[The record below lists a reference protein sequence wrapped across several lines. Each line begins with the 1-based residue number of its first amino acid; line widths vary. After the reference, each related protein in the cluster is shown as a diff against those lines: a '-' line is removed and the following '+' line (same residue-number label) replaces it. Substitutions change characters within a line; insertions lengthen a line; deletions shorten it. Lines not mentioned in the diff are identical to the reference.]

1 MWKCVSFE
9 RYLFEIV
16 YLGHESSRTEPI
28 YIWVGR
34 RLKIRKYEVQD
45 SHVQRNQAYLFI
57 LTVSMSSIMQL
68 ELFSCFTLVCIF
80 LVLNVVFLLFNCT
93 YCLVQYKQ

>member
-9 RYLFEIV
+9 RYLFEVV

-45 SHVQRNQAYLFI
+45 SHAQRNQAYLFI
-57 LTVSMSSIMQL
+57 LTVSTSSIMQL

-80 LVLNVVFLLFNCT
+80 LSIEC
-93 YCLVQYKQ
+93 CILVI